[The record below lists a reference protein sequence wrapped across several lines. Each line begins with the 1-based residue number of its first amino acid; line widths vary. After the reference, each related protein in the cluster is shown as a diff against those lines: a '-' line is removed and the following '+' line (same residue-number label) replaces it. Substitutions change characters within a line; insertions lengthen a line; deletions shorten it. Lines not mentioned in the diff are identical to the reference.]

1 MPAVTEFNPLT
12 AYPTVTIASGSA
24 ASGEIDL
31 HGGVLYGFFLPAE
44 FDGTSLTFTT
54 APTPGGTHLA
64 VKDSS
69 GSALSFTVA
78 ASGFYGLSG
87 DQVAKLKGCRF
98 LKLVSG
104 TNQSTTDTI
113 VTLAVRPS

>member
-1 MPAVTEFNPLT
+1 MSGVGDFNPVT
-12 AYPTVTIASGSA
+12 AYPTATIASGA
-24 ASGEIDL
+24 ASTGEIDH
-31 HGGVLYGFFLPAE
+31 HGGVPYGFFLPAE
-44 FDGTSLTFTT
+44 FDGTALTFTT
-54 APTPGGTHLA
+54 APASGGTFVA

-69 GSALSFTVA
+69 GSAISFTVA
-78 ASGFYGLSG
+78 ASGYYGLSA

-113 VTLAVRPS
+113 VTLAVRPA

>member
-1 MPAVTEFNPLT
+1 MPAVTDFNPVT
-12 AYPTVTIASGSA
+12 AFPTVTIPSGA
-24 ASGEIDL
+24 ASSNAIDL
-31 HGGVLYGFFLPAE
+31 HGGVLYGFYLPAE
-44 FDGTSLTFTT
+44 FDGTALTFTT
-54 APTPGGTHLA
+54 APTADGTFVA
-64 VKDSS
+64 VKDSA
-69 GSALSFTVA
+69 GSAISFTVA
-78 ASGFYGLSG
+78 ASGFYGLSA